1 MRKLFT
7 LIFMAVA
14 SHICFAQ
21 QVSGD
26 LLIVEA
32 KKGNVGK
39 VLTKEKFMS
48 FSKVSITGELNVK
61 DLEALSADGHLT
73 HLDMSNACYVGEDLY
88 YTEFNQNNKFLK
100 CALTVNDNLKELQL
114 FRLASFKKQP
124 IPLQIEINGNAG
136 NLMIHASRY
145 TSLLLKPTSKNGEI
159 NVTIYEES
167 GTSIPAYWKNLGDA
181 EVDGLYLPTL
191 SILDVCVTRFYYN
204 RLHDLKSGYITLN
217 SWKPN
222 YDNDML
228 KNVTVL
234 NKDCKLEGL
243 KGSISLP
250 LVKDIPDKCFT
261 KSPELTEVQ
270 LPSVVSIGR
279 MAFDNTQIKRFVF
292 PSSLERMNGQVFGSA
307 VETVEFEGNRA
318 PSWNLSNNEAQSLT
332 NICFVVPEGKYMY
345 YSSGVW
351 SYLKVRE
358 KGFNPE
364 CRINCQLPGTLSSFL
379 TEEVKRN
386 TDYLYISGTI
396 YEHEV
401 ELVKQVR
408 WLKNV
413 DWSGATIV
421 KLQDDE
427 GSRDDDQDRLRR
439 EWESKIG
446 DM

>member
-7 LIFMAVA
+7 FIFLAIA

-26 LLIVEA
+26 MLIVEA

-39 VLTKEKFMS
+39 VLTKEKFMT
-48 FSKVSITGELNVK
+48 FTKVSIIGELNVK
-61 DLEALSADGHLT
+61 DLEALSIASNLT
-73 HLDMSNACYVGEDLY
+73 YLDMSNASYVGEDLY

-100 CALTVNDNLKELQL
+100 CTMTVNDRLQELQL
-114 FRLASFKKQP
+114 FRTAMFKKQP
-124 IPLQIEINGNAG
+124 IPLQVEINGNAG

-145 TSLLLKPTSKNGEI
+145 TSLLLKPSSKTGEI

-181 EVDGLYLPTL
+181 EVDGLYLPSTN
-191 SILDVCVTRFYYN
+191 ILDVCVTRFYYN
-204 RLHDLKSGYITLN
+204 RLHDLKTGAITLN
-217 SWKPN
+217 NWKPN
-222 YDNDML
+222 YDTKML
-228 KNVTVL
+228 KDITVI

-243 KGSISLP
+243 KGSITLP

-261 KSPELTEVQ
+261 KSPELTEVH
-270 LPSVVSIGR
+270 LPSLVTIGR
-279 MAFDNTQIKRFVF
+279 MAFDNTQIKHLVF
-292 PSSLERMNGQVFGSA
+292 PASLERINGQIFSPT

-318 PSWNLSNNEAQSLT
+318 PSWNLSNNEAQSLS
-332 NICFVVPEGKYMY
+332 NICFVIPEGKYLY

-364 CRINCQLPGTLSSFL
+364 CHINCQLPGTLSSFL

-386 TDYLYISGTI
+386 TDYLYITGTI

-427 GSRDDDQDRLRR
+427 GTRDDDQDRLRR